1 MAGILWWSGGG
12 ERDDIGN
19 HYVVIMAIYD
29 NDNEFVW

>member
-1 MAGILWWSGGG
+1 MAGILWRFGGG